1 MEERFML
8 KVHVQKVGDVAV
20 FCLRGGIGV
29 GETSILR
36 QAVLS
41 HFDAGSIVLDLGK
54 VNRIDAAG
62 LGLLLELREQT
73 QAKRIALKLMNVTKL
88 VKHVLEI
95 TCLIPVF
102 QFTSEAE
109 VLSPTPGNRTGRPF
123 RLVACTQ

>member
-1 MEERFML
+1 ML

-20 FCLRGGIGV
+20 LCLRGSVGV
-29 GETSILR
+29 GETSVLR
-36 QAVLS
+36 NAVLS
-41 HFDAGSIVLDLGK
+41 QLGVASVVLDFAK

-88 VKHVLEI
+88 IKHVMEI
-95 TCLIPVF
+95 TSLTPVF
-102 QFTSEAE
+102 QFTSEGE
-109 VLSPTPGNRTGRPF
+109 ILSTPTAKRTGKPF

>member
-1 MEERFML
+1 ML

-20 FCLRGGIGV
+20 FCLRGCIGV
-29 GETSILR
+29 GETSVLR
-36 QAVLS
+36 KAVLS
-41 HFDAGSIVLDLGK
+41 HLDVGSIVLDFGK

-73 QAKRIALKLMNVTKL
+73 QAKRIPLKFMNVTKL
-88 VKHVLEI
+88 IKHVMEI

-102 QFTSEAE
+102 QFTSEGE
-109 VLSPTPGNRTGRPF
+109 ILSTPAGTRTDKPF

>member
-1 MEERFML
+1 ML

-20 FCLRGGIGV
+20 LCLRGAIGV
-29 GETSILR
+29 GETSVLR
-36 QAVLS
+36 NAVLS
-41 HFDAGSIVLDLGK
+41 QLGVGSVVLDFAK

-73 QAKRIALKLMNVTKL
+73 RAKRIALKLMNVTKL
-88 VKHVLEI
+88 IKHVMEI
-95 TCLIPVF
+95 TSLTSVF

-109 VLSPTPGNRTGRPF
+109 ILSTPAAKRTGKPF